1 MFIKLSLLLFYLQ
14 ISPDRRFRIAVYGLA
29 LVVVGYS
36 LASALVVVFSCSPV
50 SKSWDITVRDG
61 HCVNLPAFY
70 IVNLSLN
77 SATDIAVLILPVPML
92 WNVQMPRPQKIAL
105 TAIFMTGSA

>member
-14 ISPDRRFRIAVYGLA
+14 ISPDRGFRIAVYGLA
-29 LVVVGYS
+29 MVVVGYS

-50 SKSWDITVRDG
+50 SKNWDITIRDG
-61 HCVNLPAFY
+61 YCVNLPAFY

-77 SATDIAVLILPVPML
+77 SATDIAVLLLPIPLL
-92 WNVQMPRPQKIAL
+92 WNLQMPLRQKMAL
-105 TAIFMTGSA
+105 AAIFMTGSA